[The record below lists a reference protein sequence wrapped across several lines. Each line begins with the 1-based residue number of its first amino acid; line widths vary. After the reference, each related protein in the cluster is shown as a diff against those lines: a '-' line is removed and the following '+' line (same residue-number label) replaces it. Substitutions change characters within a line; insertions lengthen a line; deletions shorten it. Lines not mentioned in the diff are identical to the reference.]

1 LVALFAG
8 ALGAWGVMH
17 FVMDADYLFEP
28 LSALGVIFGGI
39 LATLL
44 AGLVFVLR
52 PLARRPAG
60 VLRSQD

>member
-1 LVALFAG
+1 
-8 ALGAWGVMH
+8 ME
-17 FVMDADYLFEP
+17 ADYAFEP
-28 LSALGVIFGGI
+28 MSALAVILGGI

-60 VLRSQD
+60 VLRAQE